1 MKKKRFSVEQIV
13 AVLKQIELGLTVA
26 EASRRVGVSE
36 QAIYRWKKIYGGLE
50 SDQLRELKQLQDE
63 NTRLKKLV
71 ADLILDKVILQD
83 INAKKWPGPR

>member
-13 AVLKQIELGLTVA
+13 AALKQIELGLTVA
-26 EASRRVGVSE
+26 DAARQLGVSE

-50 SDQLRELKQLQDE
+50 SDQLRELKQLQEE
-63 NTRLKKLV
+63 NGRLKRLV
-71 ADLILDKVILQD
+71 ADLSLDKAILQD